1 MTNPQEWKLFRDRVL
16 ESAKAIFA
24 PHGTPAGF
32 PSGWQT
38 GLIIDPGSF
47 SEQLNRLQYSLHRAN
62 QPVIDQ
68 EGDLSRTQASAG
80 VRTRQAESPRHVAT
94 PDIA

>member
-1 MTNPQEWKLFRDRVL
+1 MAGERDRKMTNPQEWKLFRDRVL

-68 EGDLSRTQASAG
+68 ET
-80 VRTRQAESPRHVAT
+80 AEAVAV
-94 PDIA
+94 ARKLG